1 MASSHSMRRVPSES
15 EISDMEDSSKKSY
28 RDYKVKRSHLIGMIN
43 WTHVFG
49 TYIPYIVPIG
59 IIALIIQIIYQITT
73 ELSNYFFQT
82 SFEDADLLTKIKSIY
97 AFLADL
103 FLNLIKV
110 IPQLWLTDH
119 DHPLL
124 SSSVKVTVLVL
135 IVLVWIIR
143 MDNPVYCMS
152 FATFKPPDSWK
163 VTQEQIM
170 QIFKSQDIFTDES
183 IEFMKRMLE
192 RSGTGNATA
201 YPPAIVQC
209 LKGKKADR
217 SIERSREEAE
227 TIICDVVSKALEKAN
242 CSPKEIDILIIN
254 CSLFSPTP
262 SLCALVASKFG
273 MRSDVQ
279 TYNLSGMGC
288 SASLIS
294 ISLAKDLLQRRSSPL
309 SLLGGQGSKALVV
322 STEILTPNLYYGN
335 ERGFLLQNTLFRCG
349 GAAIVLS
356 NKWTDGP
363 KAWYKLLHTV
373 RVQGTDDPS
382 YQAVY
387 ETQDSI
393 NERGVR
399 LSKEIVKV
407 AGKCMEKN
415 LTTLGPYVLPLSEQS
430 KVVYSLIVRFITKKL
445 VKILEKKGMND
456 HIKKLPI
463 VPVYVPDFKRGIDHF
478 CIHAGGRAVIDGI
491 EKNMKLELFHTE
503 PSRMTLLNY
512 GNTSSSSI
520 WYELEYIQEHQK
532 SNPLKKGHRIMQ
544 VAFGSGFKCTSAV
557 WLKL

>member
-1 MASSHSMRRVPSES
+1 MAPKTSAHSLRRVPSES
-15 EISDMEDSSKKSY
+15 EISDMEDSSRKSY
-28 RDYKVKRSHLIGMIN
+28 RDYKVKRSHLIGMVN
-43 WTHVFG
+43 WTHVFK
-49 TYIPYIVPIG
+49 TYIPYVVPICF
-59 IIALIIQIIYQITT
+59 IALIGQIIYQITT
-73 ELSNYFFQT
+73 ELYNSFLQT
-82 SFEDADLLTKIKSIY
+82 SFYESDVPTQMKLIIGVVKDLLVTLIQYIP
-97 AFLADL
+97 DL
-103 FLNLIKV
+103 W
-110 IPQLWLTDH
+110 QDH

-124 SSSVKVTVLVL
+124 SSSVKITVLIL

-152 FATFKPPDSWK
+152 FATFKPPSEWK

-170 QIFKSQDIFTDES
+170 EIFKAQEVFTEES
-183 IEFMKRMLE
+183 LDFMSRMLE

-201 YPPAIVQC
+201 YPPGIVQC

-227 TIICDVVSKALEKAN
+227 TIICDIVARALEKAN
-242 CSPKEIDILIIN
+242 CSPKEIDILVIN

-294 ISLAKDLLQRRSSPL
+294 INLAKDLLQRRSLTKS
-309 SLLGGQGSKALVV
+309 SKALVV

-363 KAWYKLLHTV
+363 RAWYKLLHTV

-387 ETQDSI
+387 ETQDAI

-415 LTTLGPYVLPLSEQS
+415 MTMLGPYVLPLGEQI
-430 KVVYSLIVRFITKKL
+430 KVVYSLVVRFITKKL
-445 VKILEKKGMND
+445 VKILETKGID
-456 HIKKLPI
+456 KKLPI

-520 WYELEYIQEHQK
+520 WYELEYIQDMQK

>member
-1 MASSHSMRRVPSES
+1 MRRVPSES

-49 TYIPYIVPIG
+49 TYIPYIFPIG
-59 IIALIIQIIYQITT
+59 LIVLFGQIIYQIGV
-73 ELSNYFFQT
+73 ELSKTFFQT
-82 SFEDADLLTKIKSIY
+82 SFEEADFLTKVKSVYGFIQ
-97 AFLADL
+97 DL
-103 FLNLIKV
+103 FLTLLSY
-110 IPQLWLTDH
+110 IPHLWQDQE
-119 DHPLL
+119 HPLL
-124 SSSVKVTVLVL
+124 SSSVKITVLIL

-152 FATFKPPDSWK
+152 FATFKPPDDWK
-163 VTQEQIM
+163 VSQADLM
-170 QIFKSQDIFTDES
+170 QIFRVQGIFTQES
-183 IEFMKRMLE
+183 LDFMQRMLE

-209 LKGKKADR
+209 LQGKKADR

-227 TIICDVVSKALEKAN
+227 TILCDVVSRALEKAN

-294 ISLAKDLLQRRSSPL
+294 ISLAKDLLQRRSSTT
-309 SLLGGQGSKALVV
+309 SLFGGPGSKALVV
-322 STEILTPNLYYGN
+322 STEIITPNLYHGN
-335 ERGFLLQNTLFRCG
+335 ERAFLLQNTLFRCG

-363 KAWYKLLHTV
+363 SAWYKLLHTV
-373 RVQGTDDPS
+373 RVQGTDEAS

-387 ETQDSI
+387 ETQDGAS
-393 NERGVR
+393 ERGVR

-415 LTTLGPYVLPLSEQS
+415 LTMLGPYVLPLTEQA
-430 KVVYSLIVRFITKKL
+430 KVVYSLTLRFITKKL
-445 VKILEKKGMND
+445 VRGFESRGMD
-456 HIKKLPI
+456 DYVKKLPI

-503 PSRMTLLNY
+503 PSRMALLNY